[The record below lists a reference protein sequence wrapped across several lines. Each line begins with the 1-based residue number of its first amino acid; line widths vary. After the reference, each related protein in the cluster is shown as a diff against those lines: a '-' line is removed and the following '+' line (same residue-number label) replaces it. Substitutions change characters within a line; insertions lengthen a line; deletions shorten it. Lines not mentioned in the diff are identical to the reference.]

1 MHLER
6 LQIPGVDAQ
15 QIRLAERRRLELAL
29 LVNFAEH
36 RHLQLAGERSEL
48 LEQRGRRG
56 CGDEQHR
63 VGAKSARLVDL
74 EDADDE
80 VLAQDRQR
88 DCRAGGAQ
96 ILERTAEM
104 NAVRQDRKTGRAA
117 ALESLAELRGIE
129 LRIDRAARRAGAL
142 HLGDER
148 IARRLQEPRLERA
161 DIVERLRQRRLA
173 PLLQIGDG
181 LLDQLLQMGHGF
193 AVPPPAGC
201 GTARACEDFTSRSS
215 RSSAAPLSMFFAA
228 SETPSA
234 TSSQTPAAASA
245 APALSRTA
253 WRRAPSSPRRTPRS
267 MSAFWAGS
275 PPLSASSGARFTPTC
290 SGRISNSRTF
300 VPHTSATRVGPLV
313 EISSRPPSPWTTKAR
328 SQPSSARVRAMI
340 GTRCAE

>member
-1 MHLER
+1 GALRAEAANVLDRLDAALGDEWRDLLRLWRKAREGVGMHLER

-63 VGAKSARLVDL
+63 VGAKSARLIDL

-129 LRIDRAARRAGAL
+129 LRI
-142 HLGDER
+142 
-148 IARRLQEPRLERA
+148 
-161 DIVERLRQRRLA
+161 
-173 PLLQIGDG
+173 
-181 LLDQLLQMGHGF
+181 
-193 AVPPPAGC
+193 
-201 GTARACEDFTSRSS
+201 
-215 RSSAAPLSMFFAA
+215 
-228 SETPSA
+228 
-234 TSSQTPAAASA
+234 
-245 APALSRTA
+245 
-253 WRRAPSSPRRTPRS
+253 
-267 MSAFWAGS
+267 
-275 PPLSASSGARFTPTC
+275 
-290 SGRISNSRTF
+290 
-300 VPHTSATRVGPLV
+300 
-313 EISSRPPSPWTTKAR
+313 
-328 SQPSSARVRAMI
+328 
-340 GTRCAE
+340 